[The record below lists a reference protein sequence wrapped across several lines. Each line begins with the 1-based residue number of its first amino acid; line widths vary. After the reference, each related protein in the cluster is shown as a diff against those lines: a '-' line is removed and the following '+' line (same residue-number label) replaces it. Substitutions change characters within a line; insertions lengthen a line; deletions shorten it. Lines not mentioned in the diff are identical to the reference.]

1 MRVYRIASA
10 RYASNNSEGARLHGG
25 RWNEAGTPV
34 IYSSASP
41 SLAAL
46 EVLVHFQMIPADYRV
61 INIVIPDDLE
71 IESIEAASLPAN
83 WYEEASIPRTAAM
96 GTSWARSLTTAVLRV
111 PSAVIRSEHNYI
123 LNPLHPK
130 FRDILFEVPA
140 MDELDQ
146 RLRRNK

>member
-25 RWNEAGTPV
+25 RWNEVGTPV
-34 IYSSASP
+34 IYSSVSP

-46 EVLVHFQMIPADYRV
+46 EVLIHFQLMPADYRI
-61 INIVIPDDLE
+61 INFVIPDDLE
-71 IESIEAASLPAN
+71 IESIEVMSLAAD
-83 WYEEASIPRTAAM
+83 WYEEASIPGTAAI
-96 GTSWARSLTTAVLRV
+96 GTFWAKSLTTAVLRV
-111 PSAVIRSEHNYI
+111 PSAVVRSEHNYI

-140 MDELDQ
+140 VDELDQ
-146 RLRRNK
+146 RLREKK